1 MRRLLRV
8 CLPPFF
14 FFNDTAT
21 TEIYTL
27 SLHDALPIWPGVLF
41 VEQHGAR
48 RQELAQRSRDFGL
61 PAGSRRFRQRYGFAP
76 FRPPTVPRP
85 RLVAP
90 RRVGDLQVPDAR
102 QQPLDRRRQVAFHDL
117 HVEQVVPDERV
128 AGADLL
134 QHLRRLRARAQ
145 EAVRHGALA
154 EGLDEKP
161 HPLLAQAL
169 RGVLE
174 VSHVRGVQRCTLGAG
189 GNDPRHQVQARAARG
204 ARILDRALEVV
215 AEALLAAGQAGG
227 AALVSLR
234 VALRH
239 VVQNDLDARLARRA
253 RHLGGREVIGIL
265 IFDRPESRLARGGE
279 ALQKSRFGE
288 ERGNVGGE
296 SGHRVS
302 IAPKMADAWW
312 IWLVA
317 LFAVSFV
324 IGVVAV
330 VAGVGG
336 GVLFVPIVSGFF
348 PFHLDFVR
356 GVGLVFALAGTL
368 AAGPSLLRN
377 RLASLR
383 LAVPLALSGSI
394 ASFAG
399 ALAGLALPTEVVQT
413 ALGATVLAIA
423 IVVWRTGD
431 AAAGNRE
438 ADARGTILRL
448 RARYEYPAEGAVV
461 DWRTRRTLTG
471 FVAFAGIGFL
481 GGVFGLGAGC
491 ANVPVLNFVMAAPL
505 KVAVGTS
512 GLIISIV
519 NSSAAWVYIHRGAL
533 LPALA
538 VPAILGV
545 MLGSRLGASLL
556 ARTPASVVRRVVI
569 AVLLLAGARSLGR
582 GTGLWP

>member
-1 MRRLLRV
+1 MLRLAFLV
-8 CLPPFF
+8 SILACAGP
-14 FFNDTAT
+14 AAAA
-21 TEIYTL
+21 
-27 SLHDALPIWPGVLF
+27 S
-41 VEQHGAR
+41 GA
-48 RQELAQRSRDFGL
+48 S
-61 PAGSRRFRQRYGFAP
+61 AP
-76 FRPPTVPRP
+76 WW
-85 RLVAP
+85 AW
-90 RRVGDLQVPDAR
+90 
-102 QQPLDRRRQVAFHDL
+102 
-117 HVEQVVPDERV
+117 
-128 AGADLL
+128 
-134 QHLRRLRARAQ
+134 
-145 EAVRHGALA
+145 
-154 EGLDEKP
+154 
-161 HPLLAQAL
+161 
-169 RGVLE
+169 
-174 VSHVRGVQRCTLGAG
+174 
-189 GNDPRHQVQARAARG
+189 
-204 ARILDRALEVV
+204 
-215 AEALLAAGQAGG
+215 LAA
-227 AALVSLR
+227 V
-234 VALRH
+234 
-239 VVQNDLDARLARRA
+239 
-253 RHLGGREVIGIL
+253 
-265 IFDRPESRLARGGE
+265 
-279 ALQKSRFGE
+279 
-288 ERGNVGGE
+288 
-296 SGHRVS
+296 
-302 IAPKMADAWW
+302 
-312 IWLVA
+312 
-317 LFAVSFV
+317 FAVSFV
-324 IGVVAV
+324 IGIVAV

-423 IVVWRTGD
+423 VVVWRTGD
-431 AAAGNRE
+431 AAAGTGE
-438 ADARGTILRL
+438 ADALGTILRL
-448 RARYEYPAEGAVV
+448 RGRYEDPSDGVAV

-471 FVAFAGIGFL
+471 FAAFAGIGFL
-481 GGVFGLGAGC
+481 GGVFGLGAGF
-491 ANVPVLNFVMAAPL
+491 ANVPVLNLVMAAPL

-569 AVLLLAGARSLGR
+569 AVLLIAGARALGR